1 MRPAANEKTIM
12 PETITTPKG
21 AAGAPVAGR
30 SWGSEFRALFQ
41 LGWPLIVA
49 QLAQNALITT
59 DVIMVGW
66 LGGKYLAAA
75 ALANALFI
83 CIQLFG
89 VGVTSAVAPMVAQA
103 IGAGDLRQVRRTVRQ
118 GFWVA
123 IVLVALLFPIAWN
136 IGPIYTAIGQD
147 PELVALAEVFVHY
160 AIWLFIPAFMLI
172 VARSFLSALG
182 ATRVILVITLVGAV
196 LNFFVDYALIFGNW
210 GFPRMELA
218 GAGIATTLVNL
229 AMLAMML
236 GYIVTHRRYRRYH
249 ILARFFEPD
258 WSRFFEIWRIGGPI
272 GFMLLAEVGLFTCA
286 ALLQGWLGTAEVAA
300 HSVALQLAAIA
311 FMVPLGL
318 GQATTV
324 RVGIALGEA
333 NPEGIRKAGWAALIA
348 TLVFMSITCAILV
361 AIPHQLVG
369 LFLDPTNPENFR
381 ILTLAAS
388 YLAIVAL
395 FQLADGAQVAMVSAL
410 RGISDTRGP
419 LIIGILGYWGVGFPV
434 AYLLGFHTGLRGVG
448 IWLGLAAG
456 LAVVAIVLII
466 RFARRGRFGVLRN
479 LGQAATP
486 G

>member
-1 MRPAANEKTIM
+1 MNEHATAPASGADTSFDNKLTRDDKT
-12 PETITTPKG
+12 
-21 AAGAPVAGR
+21 
-30 SWGSEFRALFQ
+30 WGGEFGALFK

-49 QLAQNALITT
+49 QLAQNALLTT
-59 DVIMVGW
+59 DVIMIGW

-103 IGAGDLRQVRRTVRQ
+103 IGKGDLRSVRRTVRQ

-136 IGPIYTAIGQD
+136 IRPIYDSIGQD
-147 PELVALAEVFVHY
+147 PELSALAEIFVHY
-160 AIWLFIPAFMLI
+160 AIWLFVPAFMI
-172 VARSFLSALG
+172 VVARSFLSALG
-182 ATRVILVITLVGAV
+182 ATRAILVITLIGVV
-196 LNFFVDYALIFGNW
+196 MNFVCNYVLIFGNW
-210 GFPRMELA
+210 GFPRLELA
-218 GAGIATTLVNL
+218 GAGIATTLVNF

-324 RVGIALGEA
+324 RVGIAVGEN
-333 NPEGIRKAGWAALIA
+333 NPEGVRKAGWSALLA
-348 TLVFMSITCAILV
+348 TLLFMSLTCALFLV
-361 AIPHQLVG
+361 IPHQLVS
-369 LFLDPTNPENFR
+369 LFLDPTNAENFR

-388 YLAIVAL
+388 YLGIVAL

-410 RGISDTRGP
+410 RGISDTKVP
-419 LIIGILGYWGVGFPV
+419 LVVGLVGYWAVGAPV
-434 AYLLGFHTGLRGVG
+434 AYLLGFHTGLRGIG
-448 IWLGLAAG
+448 IWLGLALG
-456 LAVVAIVLII
+456 LVVVAVVLIARFSLREKFGLVRAMTRRDPAPVLG
-466 RFARRGRFGVLRN
+466 A
-479 LGQAATP
+479 
-486 G
+486 